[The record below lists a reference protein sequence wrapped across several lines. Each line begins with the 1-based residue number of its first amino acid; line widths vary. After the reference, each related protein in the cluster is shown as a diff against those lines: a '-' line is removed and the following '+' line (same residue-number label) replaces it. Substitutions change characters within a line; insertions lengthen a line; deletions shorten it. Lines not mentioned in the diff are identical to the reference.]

1 MADIGVAGTVYNAP
15 IRVDYI
21 SGDFDRAEEILRK
34 AKIHIVGRNVAS
46 VTPYHATI
54 FVPLEDE
61 KSAMAL
67 ISKAGIKTYPVEP
80 YF

>member
-1 MADIGVAGTVYNAP
+1 MADIGAVGTVYNAP

-21 SGDFDRAEEILRK
+21 NGDFDKAEEILQK
-34 AKIHIVGRNVAS
+34 ANVHIVGRNVAS

-54 FVPLEDE
+54 FVGLKEE
-61 KSAMAL
+61 KKAVDL
-67 ISKAGIKTYPVEP
+67 IKKAGIKTYEVEP